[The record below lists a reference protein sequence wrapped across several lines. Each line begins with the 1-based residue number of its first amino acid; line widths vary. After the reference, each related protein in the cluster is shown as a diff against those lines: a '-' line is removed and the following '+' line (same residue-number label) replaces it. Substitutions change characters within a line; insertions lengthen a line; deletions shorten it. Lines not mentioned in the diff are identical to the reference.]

1 MHFLKCIRRKLVI
14 AVNKPDVLCWKAIL
28 STNVS
33 ASTRPSFLFKLLKCD
48 SSIPFV
54 CVLLADSACLISA
67 DIINYRDGEV
77 SELLHK
83 DRVKALLYSLCAV
96 VCRNDNLEEGL
107 FSAKLISRLL
117 HFSGGS
123 VFTFRLFSLILLW
136 HFFIGFF
143 RSFEL
148 IGSGI
153 ITSIWPIELMLQDRE
168 WAISVPIVFMKEAI
182 HKLVFPADIVEAD
195 LVTVSML
202 KDFHCPSVHQLLA
215 CCASV
220 VTKKEV
226 GLN

>member
-1 MHFLKCIRRKLVI
+1 MT
-14 AVNKPDVLCWKAIL
+14 D
-28 STNVS
+28 
-33 ASTRPSFLFKLLKCD
+33 
-48 SSIPFV
+48 
-54 CVLLADSACLISA
+54 LARFITA
-67 DIINYRDGEV
+67 DIVNYGDGEV

-123 VFTFRLFSLILLW
+123 VFAFRLFSMLLLW
-136 HFFIGFF
+136 RFFIGFF

-148 IGSGI
+148 IGIDI

-168 WAISVPIVFMKEAI
+168 WAISVPIVFMKKAI
-182 HKLVFPADIVEAD
+182 YKLVFPADIVEAD
-195 LVTVSML
+195 LVTVSVL

-220 VTKKEV
+220 VTKKKI

>member
-1 MHFLKCIRRKLVI
+1 MHFLKCIRRKHVI
-14 AVNKPDVLCWKAIL
+14 TVNKPDVLCWSTIL
-28 STNVS
+28 DTSVS
-33 ASTRPSFLFKLLKCD
+33 ASTRPSFLLKLLKCD
-48 SSIPFV
+48 SAIPFV
-54 CVLLADSACLISA
+54 CILLADSTCLISA

-83 DRVKALLYSLCAV
+83 DRVKALLYSLCAI

-107 FSAKLISRLL
+107 FSTKLISRLL
-117 HFSGGS
+117 HFSGDS
-123 VFTFRLFSLILLW
+123 AFAFRLFSVLLLW
-136 HFFIGFF
+136 RFFIGFF

-148 IGSGI
+148 IGIDI

-168 WAISVPIVFMKEAI
+168 WAIYVPIVFMKEAI

-195 LVTVSML
+195 LVTVSVL

-215 CCASV
+215 CCASI
-220 VTKKEV
+220 VTKKKV